1 MENFYDDEY
10 LYDSDS
16 FITDDSPL
24 DGCHDYDDHD
34 DHDDFDDNF
43 DPHERDPY
51 YSEYTDDGYYD
62 EVDFY

>member
-1 MENFYDDEY
+1 MNSFDDIQ
-10 LYDSDS
+10 SDEFDPRDYYHS
-16 FITDDSPL
+16 ADLEGFDD
-24 DGCHDYDDHD
+24 DYDDD
-34 DHDDFDDNF
+34 F